1 MFRFILNLV
10 ILFFLKGLLKV
21 REDFLGCGTFKIG
34 DGSQTIDSERIIGLA
49 LSPLKNNFL
58 ACVT

>member
-34 DGSQTIDSERIIGLA
+34 DGSQTR
-49 LSPLKNNFL
+49 F
-58 ACVT
+58 